1 VTDGDVRP
9 TVGLN
14 LHTHLE
20 GSIRPRTAAELAD
33 AHAVPAPRGGWEDA
47 LRMREAGTL
56 TTFLAHVGAAYP
68 LFATPEAIGRIVAE
82 AVEDAAA
89 DGVAYVEL
97 RFGPA
102 THAGQMS
109 ITEVIA
115 AAADGLRDGIRRS
128 GMPAGLVVC
137 ALRHHDPATNEEVAR
152 GAADHAG
159 RGIVGFDVAGDELL
173 FPSVEPMVRPFGI
186 AAAAG
191 LGLTAHA
198 GEAGTAEHV
207 RDAVD
212 RLGVRRIGHGIHAAD
227 SDAAI
232 RWAADEGICFE
243 QCPTS
248 NVLTGGVPSYTEHPI
263 RRFLEAGCEVVIGD
277 DDPTTTGAPLSA
289 EFEHL
294 AERVGLAPEEISR
307 IHATSLARAFCED
320 STRAELHDRL
330 AALTSG
336 TTRTTS

>member
-1 VTDGDVRP
+1 VTDRDIRSA
-9 TVGLN
+9 VGLN
-14 LHTHLE
+14 LHSHLE
-20 GSIRPRTAAELAD
+20 GSIRPRTAAELAE
-33 AHAVPAPRGGWEDA
+33 AYGVAAPPGGWDGA

-56 TTFLAHVGAAYP
+56 TTFLGHVAAAYP
-68 LFATPEAIGRIVAE
+68 LFATPDAVARVVAE

-89 DGVAYVEL
+89 DGVAYLEL

-102 THAGQMS
+102 THTARMS
-109 ITEVIA
+109 IAEVIA
-115 AAADGLRDGIRRS
+115 AAADGLRVGVLNS

-137 ALRHHDPATNEEVAR
+137 ALRHHDPATNEKVAR
-152 GAADHAG
+152 AAADHAG

-173 FPSVEPMVRPFGI
+173 FRSLEPMARPFGI

-198 GEAGTAEHV
+198 GEAGSAADV
-207 RDAVD
+207 RDAVG
-212 RLGVRRIGHGIHAAD
+212 RLGVRRIGHGIRAAD
-227 SDAAI
+227 SDAVI
-232 RWAADEGICFE
+232 GWAADEGICFE

-248 NVLTGGVPSYTEHPI
+248 NVLTGAVASYAAHPI

-294 AERVGLAPEEISR
+294 ADRAGLVPEEISR
-307 IHATSLARAFCED
+307 IHTTSLARAFCED
-320 STRAELHDRL
+320 STRAELRERL
-330 AALTSG
+330 TGLTSG
-336 TTRTTS
+336 AATP